1 MWARR
6 GCPVAECH
14 RRGVRCGSGGVA
26 KMGLWDW
33 AVPRMDRWPGRR
45 ERRACL
51 GMICPLLI
59 SVAARLMATVWL
71 WMARRYAE
79 GERETVMLVGL
90 GEMCGS

>member
-1 MWARR
+1 M
-6 GCPVAECH
+6 AECH
-14 RRGVRCGSGGVA
+14 RRGVRCGSGGVV
-26 KMGLWDW
+26 KMGLLDW

-45 ERRACL
+45 DRRACL

-71 WMARRYAE
+71 WIAKRYAE
-79 GERETVMLVGL
+79 GEREIVMLVGL